1 MRRMAGPHRSRSAN
15 LSARLPFVAGAAA
28 CAAACT
34 VGPNYHRPDAPAPP
48 AYAELAGKDKGAPL
62 SRTTSDAP
70 AVEAWWT
77 QFHDPEL
84 DSLVARALHDD
95 LDLEEAASRIR
106 QARASEVVAQAAGLP
121 QVNATSNSLRVNRSS
136 TADSPIQLGGSGG
149 ASGGGAAAGGA
160 SGAAAGGAAG
170 GGSSASSGPSH
181 INYFTAGLDA
191 IWEVDVFGGVRRSVE
206 NARDLTAAQVWSRRD
221 SQVSV
226 ASEVANQYL
235 TYRQDQARIAV
246 LKANVKSQ
254 EGVLGIIGDRFRTGF
269 VTNIDV
275 NQQRAQLAN
284 TQAQIPQVEAASI
297 AAVHALGLL
306 LNRPPADLQAELA
319 PARDLPPVPP
329 TLPAGMP
336 SDLLRRRPDIRAAE
350 RRLAAANAQIGVQTA
365 VLYPSVNLVGL
376 GTFGSSEIENLFDG
390 RNATSLALG
399 LLQYSVFNGGQNQ
412 ANIRI
417 AKEQYLQSQ
426 VQYRRSVLT
435 ALREVEDALARYSS
449 DQRRQQALD
458 GSAKASRESVQ
469 IATEQ
474 YEVGRVDY
482 TTVYN
487 AEVSLEQTQ
496 DQLVQANGALG
507 TDIVALYKALGGGW
521 TADPALD
528 GKTGA
533 DYPRDRG
540 QPKPAG

>member
-1 MRRMAGPHRSRSAN
+1 MAGPSR
-15 LSARLPFVAGAAA
+15 LGLRLLFVAGAAA
-28 CAAACT
+28 CACACT
-34 VGPNYHRPDAPAPP
+34 VGPDYHRPDEPTPP
-48 AYAELAGKDKGAPL
+48 AYAELAGQGKGAPL

-121 QVNATSNSLRVNRSS
+121 QLNANSNSLRVNRSS
-136 TADSPIQLGGSGG
+136 DADSPIQLG
-149 ASGGGAAAGGA
+149 SGGGAAASG
-160 SGAAAGGAAG
+160 GAAAGAASGA
-170 GGSSASSGPSH
+170 SSASSGPSH

-235 TYRQDQARIAV
+235 TYRADQARIVV
-246 LKANVKSQ
+246 LKANAKSQ
-254 EGVLGIIGDRFRTGF
+254 QGVLDIIGDRFKTGF
-269 VTNIDV
+269 VTNTDV
-275 NQQRAQLAN
+275 NQQRSQLAT

-319 PARDLPPVPP
+319 PPRGLPSVPP

-350 RRLAAANAQIGVQTA
+350 RRLAAANAQVGVQTA

-449 DQRRQQALD
+449 DQRRQQSLD
-458 GSAKASRESVQ
+458 GAAKASRESVQ

-474 YEVGRVDY
+474 YDVGRVDY

-496 DQLVQANGALG
+496 DQLVQADGALG

-521 TADPALD
+521 TVDPATD

-540 QPKPAG
+540 QPKPAR